1 MQESGALECG
11 PESSDLCIGRN
22 EPSEP
27 VISDAHRR
35 DDGSLAA
42 EFETRFSKHSQL
54 LHRLRTVQ
62 VRVRRGE
69 HV

>member
-1 MQESGALECG
+1 MQESGPLECG
-11 PESSDLCIGRN
+11 PEGPDLCIGRN

-42 EFETRFSKHSQL
+42 EFETRLSKHSQL

-62 VRVRRGE
+62 VWVRRGE